1 MFKDKFK
8 KQKVHKIPTAAGN
21 DILMKE
27 INDVMS
33 QSSQNDS
40 NPDPD
45 LHPLPES
52 SCSDTGG
59 GKKSPVQILQHK
71 EDDSVLVS
79 DNNMPKS
86 SSVAI
91 KRPSSAIT
99 NYTSGTLQGAS
110 SGIKGRYSK
119 QRLQNVQNQV
129 RNNASQKLTKVQ

>member
-1 MFKDKFK
+1 
-8 KQKVHKIPTAAGN
+8 VHKIPTASGN

-59 GKKSPVQILQHK
+59 GKKSPIQILQHK
-71 EDDSVLVS
+71 EDDSVLIS
-79 DNNMPKS
+79 DTNQPKQ
-86 SSVAI
+86 AI

-99 NYTSGTLQGAS
+99 NYTSGTLGAAH
-110 SGIKGRYSK
+110 SGVKGRQSK
-119 QRLQNVQNQV
+119 QRLANMQN
-129 RNNASQKLTKVQ
+129 